1 MAIKAPGSLAWPRTY
16 TIAPG
21 PGSGPL
27 VRRSRRDRLLV
38 VVVGGCTGRR
48 RHGGLGCAHGL
59 GDHRICRPDAHGR
72 VSTGSGSGG
81 PAWTTTL
88 LLLPGACARV
98 RDEATSAHL
107 TETLAPGGVGPI
119 PTKIMQA
126 ALHWQAAV
134 RFDGNTGPVDRKA
147 RLLRYARM
155 CDNADLHGLAR
166 GHVYRLYFG

>member
-1 MAIKAPGSLAWPRTY
+1 MATYLYYSAGAGLWASGTAISPRS
-16 TIAPG
+16 ARCRC
-21 PGSGPL
+21 
-27 VRRSRRDRLLV
+27 RRWLH
-38 VVVGGCTGRR
+38 GHGRR